1 MEKALFSPT
10 RLKMCVPGSHI
21 LGTERL
27 LRTQDPHK
35 ARGWETE
42 AEASALSQ
50 EGVGDSAAGRP
61 RSPPPPEKASDFL
74 QKRCPTFSS
83 HPLRG
88 QAAGAGAVSALCR
101 AGWPQSARLGFRD
114 GDGSGSWARLGCI
127 SQGRHQ
133 DLEMQEERLKR
144 ILSGKFLF
152 VCLNGF

>member
-1 MEKALFSPT
+1 MEKVLLSPT
-10 RLKMCVPGSHI
+10 RLKMCVPGNHI

-61 RSPPPPEKASDFL
+61 HSPPPPEKASDFL
-74 QKRCPTFSS
+74 QKRCPMFSS
-83 HPLRG
+83 HPPRG

-114 GDGSGSWARLGCI
+114 GDGSGSWARLGCL

-144 ILSGKFLF
+144 VLCGKFLF